1 MTRNLL
7 CDIYILLILEV
18 SALIYINKFIAAFL
32 LPPGILIVLMLLL
45 NFWLYKKKV
54 SGAKVLSLLIAIF
67 YLLTTSFVSDGLVRS
82 LESRYTTLPEV
93 SGDVIIL
100 LGGGALMDTPDIDGT
115 GSAANR
121 LLTAARLQKKLNIP
135 IIASGGK
142 VFADTGTEAVI
153 AKRILLGLGI
163 PENKILI
170 EDKSLNTTQN
180 ALFTREIVEK
190 QHFAKPILVTSAFH
204 MPRAVK
210 NFHKAG
216 LEVTAFPADY
226 KANRISA
233 VTVFKFLPNSGAF
246 NDTCTA
252 LWEYAGMLAL
262 EVGKAVSGE

>member
-1 MTRNLL
+1 M
-7 CDIYILLILEV
+7 
-18 SALIYINKFIAAFL
+18 IYINKVIAAFL

-45 NFWLYKKKV
+45 NFWLYKKKA
-54 SGAKVLSLLIAIF
+54 SGAKVLSLLIAVF

-82 LESRYTTLPEV
+82 LESQYTIRPEV

-115 GSAANR
+115 GSLSGSAANR

-135 IIASGGK
+135 VIASGGK
-142 VFADTGTEAVI
+142 VFEDTGTEAVI
-153 AKRILLGLGI
+153 TKRILLGLGI

-180 ALFTREIVEK
+180 ALFTKEIMEK
-190 QHFAKPILVTSAFH
+190 GHFAKPILVTSAFH

-210 NFHKAG
+210 NFRKAG

-226 KANRISA
+226 KANRKSV

-246 NDTCTA
+246 DDTCTA

>member
-1 MTRNLL
+1 M
-7 CDIYILLILEV
+7 
-18 SALIYINKFIAAFL
+18 IYINKVIAAFL

-45 NFWLYKKKV
+45 NFWLYRKKV
-54 SGAKVLSLLIAIF
+54 SGAKALSLLIAIF

-82 LESRYTTLPEV
+82 LESQYTTLPEV

-100 LGGGALMDTPDIDGT
+100 LGGGALMDTPDIDGNGSLS

-142 VFADTGTEAVI
+142 VFEDTGTEAVI

-180 ALFTREIVEK
+180 ALFTKKIAEEG
-190 QHFAKPILVTSAFH
+190 HFVKPILVTSAFH

-210 NFHKAG
+210 NFRKAG

-226 KANRISA
+226 KANRKSV
-233 VTVFKFLPNSGAF
+233 VTVFKFLPKSGAF
-246 NDTCTA
+246 DDTCTA